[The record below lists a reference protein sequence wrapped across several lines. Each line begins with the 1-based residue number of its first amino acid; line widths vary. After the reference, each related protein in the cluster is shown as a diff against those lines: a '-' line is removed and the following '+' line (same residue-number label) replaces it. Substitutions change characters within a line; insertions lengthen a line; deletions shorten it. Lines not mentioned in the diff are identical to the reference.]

1 MGTARPAVPDDC
13 PCPRDERPGA
23 SVPAY
28 TSWARTARSGK
39 PARQTRLP
47 GPGSP
52 APGTP
57 TASPTGCPSRLQG
70 VCGARWGTGLE
81 RSPETETGEQREAV
95 AGWCAGARGG
105 KREPGEGGLGADCK
119 VQPAPG
125 AQREVPGVAPARG
138 GARGQGKALLWKVGE
153 GGPARGNPVCL

>member
-1 MGTARPAVPDDC
+1 MPPRRTPRRFG
-13 PCPRDERPGA
+13 PCIHVLGQDSQVRGA
-23 SVPAY
+23 GEADKAAG
-28 TSWARTARSGK
+28 SW
-39 PARQTRLP
+39 QP
-47 GPGSP
+47 GPRHSH
-52 APGTP
+52 
-57 TASPTGCPSRLQG
+57 SQLHWLPSRLQG

-138 GARGQGKALLWKVGE
+138 GARGQGKALLWKVG
-153 GGPARGNPVCL
+153 GGAARDNPVCL